1 MTKPDIAFFLLARIA
16 NDRKIAEAAPPA
28 PWSVEEIPDD
38 KGIAWGVDG
47 PVLEGEEWPEPVVVV
62 DFDRDYQAPRGGC
75 INAAA
80 ANYIAHWDPARILAE
95 CDAKEELVK
104 EYLRIRDMANA
115 AANYDLNT
123 VHTFTA
129 SARTATSALEA
140 AVRYLALPYAN
151 HRNYQEEW
159 RP

>member
-38 KGIAWGVDG
+38 RGIAWGVDG

-62 DFDRDYQAPRGGC
+62 DFDHDYQVPRGGC

-95 CDAKEELVK
+95 CNAKEEVVK
-104 EYLRIRDMANA
+104 EYLRMRDMANYESNA
-115 AANYDLNT
+115 IRSFD
-123 VHTFTA
+123 VR
-129 SARTATSALEA
+129 ARTMTCALETA
-140 AVRYLALPYAN
+140 LRYLALPYAN

-159 RP
+159 RL